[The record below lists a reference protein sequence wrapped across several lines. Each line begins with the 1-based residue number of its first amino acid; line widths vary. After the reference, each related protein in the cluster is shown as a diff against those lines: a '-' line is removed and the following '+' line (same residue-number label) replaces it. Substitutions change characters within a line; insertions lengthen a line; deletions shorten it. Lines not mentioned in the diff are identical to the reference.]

1 MRRKLTTPRSQV
13 RSALRRLWLRS
24 RERQAALKRDRYT
37 CQECGVKQ
45 SRAKGREMKVEVHH
59 VEGVLNW
66 ELMFDYVYRHLLCDP
81 KYLETLCKECHERE
95 ET

>member
-1 MRRKLTTPRSQV
+1 M
-13 RSALRRLWLRS
+13 
-24 RERQAALKRDRYT
+24 
-37 CQECGVKQ
+37 KQ